1 MNFTNTDPIVIR
13 QAREA
18 DAGKLDRLAV
28 LDSAQLSSGPF
39 LIAEVGGEAKAAVSI
54 ADGHAVA
61 DPFFPSAQL
70 VELMRVRLTPYTPG
84 KERGRLFAGLR
95 TAAAV
100 GR

>member
-13 QAREA
+13 QAHEA

-39 LIAEVGGEAKAAVSI
+39 LIAEVGGEARAALSM
-54 ADGHAVA
+54 ADGRAVA

-70 VELMRVRLTPYTPG
+70 VELMRVRLTPYIPG
-84 KERGRLFAGLR
+84 KERGRLFGGLR